1 MVEYSNYSYL
11 QFIETVRW
19 DKNQNTKNL
28 ILDVKLFSFYG
39 HRVGET
45 PITPQGLLTLLYR
58 FPHRTVK
65 LTWCVNTYDRYN
77 NLECAWE
84 PYEKNLKQGSYF
96 GIITE
101 NFRSPSFRTANNTHL
116 SLLKCFKM
124 QFLNITR
131 ILSFAEKNTRLLGQN
146 AIFYYRSNSTVLERE
161 FLTKFVILH

>member
-1 MVEYSNYSYL
+1 MAAIWVLRARTVNWDNLLSDQIQTIMTFAEVSIYSQNVKSVVEYSNYSYL

-19 DKNQNTKNL
+19 EKNQNTKNL

-58 FPHRTVK
+58 FTHRTVK
-65 LTWCVNTYDRYN
+65 LTWCVNTFDRYN
-77 NLECAWE
+77 NLECASV

-116 SLLKCFKM
+116 MLLMCF
-124 QFLNITR
+124 
-131 ILSFAEKNTRLLGQN
+131 
-146 AIFYYRSNSTVLERE
+146 
-161 FLTKFVILH
+161 